1 MSFAPNQYPSPFHTS
16 TVTPTIH
23 PASSSLSSLLHFTH
37 QIRRRLRT
45 THQSTISFSSLIN
58 LNMFSR
64 RISSLFLTTL
74 AARVSTNN
82 AFTIN
87 SISRASVSASAVQ
100 GQGQV
105 QVGTARPYSF
115 SKSALFAA
123 VPEPGP
129 CPECS
134 DDNAYWDGASNFAC
148 IACGHEWPVDSPDEA
163 SASAAEGD
171 GIVRDANGTPIE
183 PGDTVVLTQALGK
196 GLKKGMKILKIRVGD
211 YGDGHDCQANI
222 PGLGT
227 FNLKSQF
234 LKKTS

>member
-1 MSFAPNQYPSPFHTS
+1 MS
-16 TVTPTIH
+16 
-23 PASSSLSSLLHFTH
+23 
-37 QIRRRLRT
+37 
-45 THQSTISFSSLIN
+45 
-58 LNMFSR
+58 SR
-64 RISSLFLTTL
+64 RISSLFLTTI

-82 AFTIN
+82 ALAFTIN
-87 SISRASVSASAVQ
+87 SISRRASFAVQ
-100 GQGQV
+100 QQV
-105 QVGTARPYSF
+105 QQVRTARPYSS

-148 IACGHEWPVDSPDEA
+148 TACGHEWPVDSQDEQA
-163 SASAAEGD
+163 SAEDDGD
-171 GIVRDANGTPIE
+171 GIVRDVNGVPIE
-183 PGDTVVLTQALGK
+183 AGDTVLLTQALGK

-234 LKKTS
+234 LKKQG